1 MANSALRARF
11 DRYDSDGNG
20 KLELGEFSTL
30 LDALGL
36 GYEEAQVRA
45 AFTALDADHDG
56 QIGFAE
62 FSDWWVGADSSSPR

>member
-11 DRYDSDGNG
+11 DRYDSDRNG
-20 KLELGEFSTL
+20 QIDQTEFSTL

-45 AFTALDADHDG
+45 AFTSLDADQDG
-56 QIGFAE
+56 QINFTE
-62 FSDWWVGADSSSPR
+62 FSDWWLGR